1 MVAFEPGDPL
11 MLFKRDDPKL
21 RIETVQQ
28 RLLSIDTRN
37 LYTEAG
43 WAELKRRQ
51 PALRTTRNMQRP
63 DLKIEGAP
71 QGLGAQRPPD
81 ASGARAKHSPLSPAP
96 SDLTTVKEN
105 IRSFLL
111 SGCPT
116 QPARLRVVRT
126 NEATCV
132 SLVVY

>member
-1 MVAFEPGDPL
+1 VVSFESGDAL

-28 RLLSIDTRN
+28 RLLSTDSRN

-51 PALRTTRNMQRP
+51 PALRATRNMQRP

-71 QGLGAQRPPD
+71 QGLGA
-81 ASGARAKHSPLSPAP
+81 
-96 SDLTTVKEN
+96 
-105 IRSFLL
+105 
-111 SGCPT
+111 
-116 QPARLRVVRT
+116 
-126 NEATCV
+126 
-132 SLVVY
+132 